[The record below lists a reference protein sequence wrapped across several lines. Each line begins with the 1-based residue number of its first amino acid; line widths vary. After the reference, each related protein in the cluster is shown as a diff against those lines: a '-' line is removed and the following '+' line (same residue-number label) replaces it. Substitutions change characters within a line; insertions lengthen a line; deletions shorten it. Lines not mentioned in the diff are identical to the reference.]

1 MKTLLLLAALLFVP
15 VLAVGQT
22 DSLENQIIN
31 YAPSKS
37 EIISKGRRLLLDS
50 FIADDLDK
58 VEEVKNY
65 LLKEVED
72 ENYLVLYPGEHWLLL
87 YWTEEFDELL
97 NSLKAVD
104 ENIYAEMYQKIQPS
118 QDMMFSHLQGKS
130 VAWKTKLQ
138 YKIDNA
144 SLGKEEKDFLRLNLE
159 WLLSDESEPEY
170 LEKLNQRA
178 DVFLAAYPES
188 EYEGFVRQELRYK
201 YTPSDWGL
209 GMEFFGG
216 YGLFSG
222 ELSDAF
228 TNPIAIGL
236 SIDGEYKKFTLNLRM
251 ALLPGKTAE
260 ELSNRRGDVW
270 AKDEPTNG
278 ALGEMTL
285 GYALLETG
293 KIKFSPFAG
302 IGIAEIT
309 APEEDLEEN
318 PGLERLAVGSDV
330 AYSLGA
336 NLDFKL
342 GWKTGEIVKNEKTY
356 YFIRLRYAYVMPQFS
371 GYPQGNMHTFSIG
384 LGGIFRGVKREL

>member
-130 VAWKTKLQ
+130 VPWKTKLQ

-144 SLGKEEKDFLRLNLE
+144 RLGKEEKDFLGLNLE
-159 WLLSDESEPEY
+159 WLLCDESEPE
-170 LEKLNQRA
+170 
-178 DVFLAAYPES
+178 
-188 EYEGFVRQELRYK
+188 
-201 YTPSDWGL
+201 
-209 GMEFFGG
+209 
-216 YGLFSG
+216 
-222 ELSDAF
+222 
-228 TNPIAIGL
+228 
-236 SIDGEYKKFTLNLRM
+236 
-251 ALLPGKTAE
+251 
-260 ELSNRRGDVW
+260 
-270 AKDEPTNG
+270 
-278 ALGEMTL
+278 
-285 GYALLETG
+285 
-293 KIKFSPFAG
+293 
-302 IGIAEIT
+302 
-309 APEEDLEEN
+309 
-318 PGLERLAVGSDV
+318 
-330 AYSLGA
+330 
-336 NLDFKL
+336 
-342 GWKTGEIVKNEKTY
+342 
-356 YFIRLRYAYVMPQFS
+356 
-371 GYPQGNMHTFSIG
+371 
-384 LGGIFRGVKREL
+384 